1 MYVHPGNADVWC
13 SRLKAWNEEEDG
25 FEDEPD
31 EEDGR
36 REERK
41 DLRSSESGVWEKSG
55 GMRRAL
61 KPRTEDAGLDM
72 FVSEIHDANFESL
85 VKTTSLR

>member
-1 MYVHPGNADVWC
+1 MYVHPGNADVWR

-61 KPRTEDAGLDM
+61 KAPYRGRWTGHVRE
-72 FVSEIHDANFESL
+72 
-85 VKTTSLR
+85 